1 MVSGILNDRKT
12 NLKVLRL
19 TYRQIKAL
27 EMMVNE
33 GKVFSNKIYQ
43 ETFDLERRTASR
55 DLKKLVDLKQ
65 IIRSGMVEEQNIKQ
79 FRCNVLL
86 IKKMSYLM
94 SYSLYGKMTH

>member
-1 MVSGILNDRKT
+1 MVDLKELGLN
-12 NLKVLRL
+12 N
-19 TYRQIKAL
+19 RQIKAL

-65 IIRSGMVEEQNIKQ
+65 IYKIG
-79 FRCNVLL
+79 
-86 IKKMSYLM
+86 
-94 SYSLYGKMTH
+94 YGRGTKYKAV